1 MELILNNCLEEFKLN
16 EYACLKFL
24 RLKKIILIKKIKSNP
39 EKYRLIQNKFIG
51 RYPYFDNTYKLEDE
65 NV

>member
-1 MELILNNCLEEFKLN
+1 MD
-16 EYACLKFL
+16 EYACLKYL

-51 RYPYFDNTYKLEDE
+51 RYPYFDNTYKLKEE
-65 NV
+65 NVEID